1 MAISPAALAL
11 FPALLGCGALLAL
24 PGCERRISPENIDSA
39 NRLQESA
46 QQRKPKWTGVN
57 EGMTEKEVE
66 SILGQPETRR
76 AGKSVEINQPVE
88 IPTVTYVYR
97 QDGQAIEL
105 SFLDGKLQGHVPK
118 FGETIDP
125 KAPLH
130 MLKKA
135 AERRAAGEAEKPE
148 KPAAPKPA
156 GETAPTAPEK
166 APATGGE
173 PPSK

>member
-11 FPALLGCGALLAL
+11 FPVLLGCVAVICL
-24 PGCERRISPENIDSA
+24 PGCEQRISSENIDMA
-39 NRLQESA
+39 NRQQEA
-46 QQRKPKWTGVN
+46 AQRKAQKWTGVS
-57 EGMTEKEVE
+57 EGLTEKEVE

-76 AGKSVEINQPVE
+76 VGKSVQINQPVE

-105 SFLDGKLQGHVPK
+105 SFLDGKLQGSIPK
-118 FGETIDP
+118 FGEKLDP

-135 AERRAAGEAEKPE
+135 AAEQRTNETE
-148 KPAAPKPA
+148 KATADHQPAKAAAPNPPA
-156 GETAPTAPEK
+156 PGAEQ
-166 APATGGE
+166 
-173 PPSK
+173 PPKQQP